1 MSVLAQR
8 VLTAAVL
15 IPLVVAAVLGLSN
28 TLFAS
33 VLAVIFLFA
42 GLEWGHLADFQ
53 DRLLRMWVLVILALL
68 LAMGYLLHL
77 RKEWMLIVCFIALI
91 YWCVALVWV
100 IQYEHCGQVSVL
112 EYSSVR
118 FVAGMLTL
126 APAWIALVMLHDLS
140 PWLVMY
146 VLLLMWF
153 ADSAAYFAGRRFG
166 QRKLAP
172 KVSPGKSW
180 EGVMGGLL
188 AVAVLA
194 TLVSFQMQMS
204 LAKALGFIALS
215 VAVGMISVLGDLVES
230 LFKRRAGLKDSG
242 QLLPGHGGL
251 LDRLDSLMS
260 AAPGFALGWLL
271 LESVN

>member
-8 VLTAAVL
+8 ILTAAVL
-15 IPLVVAAVLGLSN
+15 IPLVIAAVLGLSN

-42 GLEWGHLADFQ
+42 GLEWVHLADFQ
-53 DRLLRMWVLVILALL
+53 DRLLRMWVPVILALL
-68 LAMGYLLHL
+68 LAMGYLVHL
-77 RKEWMLIVCFIALI
+77 RKEWVLIVCFIALV
-91 YWCVALVWV
+91 YWCVALFWV
-100 IQYEHCGQVSVL
+100 IQYEQRGQVSVL
-112 EYSSVR
+112 DHSSVR
-118 FVAGMLTL
+118 FLAGMLTL
-126 APAWIALVMLHDLS
+126 APAWIALVMLHEIS

-146 VLLLMWF
+146 VLVLMWF
-153 ADSAAYFAGRRFG
+153 ADSAAYFAGRSFG

-180 EGVMGGLL
+180 EGVMGGLV

-194 TLVSFQMQMS
+194 VVVALQLQMS
-204 LAKALGFIALS
+204 GLKALGFIALS
-215 VAVGMISVLGDLVES
+215 LVVGIISVLGDLVES